1 MNLVN
6 RTRSSSP
13 ASLAVAIRFG
23 GIRLVA
29 LLLMAAGC
37 LSSPD
42 PLAAQGPPPPAPPAE
57 SRPSNPPGPS
67 LGPATKA
74 PTNESEEARQKAA
87 VPAPMVT
94 AAPVDPNKYE
104 IGPEDILF
112 IRVWRENDFT
122 GAVQVR
128 PDGMIS
134 LPLIGSVKAAGLTP
148 EKLQD
153 ELTKSL
159 TEYINKPEVMVQV
172 QSVQSKKYY
181 ITGEVARTG
190 SFPLI
195 VPTTVLEA
203 LTNAGGFRDFART
216 NKIVIMR
223 GTDRIKFN
231 YKEVIK
237 GKKLEQNILV
247 QNGDYIHV
255 P

>member
-13 ASLAVAIRFG
+13 ALLRVAIRVG
-23 GIRLVA
+23 DILLGA
-29 LLLMAAGC
+29 LLLMAATF
-37 LSSPD
+37 LFSPE
-42 PLAAQGPPPPAPPAE
+42 PLAAQGPPPPAE
-57 SRPSNPPGPS
+57 SRPASPAAPGV
-67 LGPATKA
+67 GPATKA
-74 PTNESEEARQKAA
+74 PTRESEEARQKAA

-94 AAPVDPNKYE
+94 AAPIDPNSYE

-128 PDGMIS
+128 PDGMIT

-148 EKLQD
+148 EKLEDQ
-153 ELTKSL
+153 LTTSL

-181 ITGEVARTG
+181 ITGEVNRTG
-190 SFPLI
+190 SYPLI
-195 VPTTVLEA
+195 VPTTILEA
-203 LTNAGGFRDFART
+203 LTNAGGFREFART
-216 NKIVIMR
+216 NKIVVMR
-223 GTDRIKFN
+223 GTERIKFN